1 VAGFDREQVER
12 ILRERAAGLG
22 GLRSA
27 ASQDPSPASEEQDR
41 PPPPAHP
48 QAACADCGRPI
59 APRRLEAVPHAVRCV
74 GCQLRHEAL

>member
-22 GLRSA
+22 RLRTGPE
-27 ASQDPSPASEEQDR
+27 SQDPVSEEQDR
-41 PPPPAHP
+41 PPPADP
-48 QAACADCGRPI
+48 QAGCVDCGRPI